1 MTSMVPPQLTTN
13 HQRIQPHPHHSPTP
27 SDIIRPAAIISAI
40 DFTAITTH
48 HTTQR
53 TTTEGNEP
61 MGTSQKGTGQKRTV
75 QKGMSQRERAS
86 SQ

>member
-1 MTSMVPPQLTTN
+1 MVPPPLTTN
-13 HQRIQPHPHHSPTP
+13 HQRIQRPTSLPHTLRHHSP
-27 SDIIRPAAIISAI
+27 RRAIISAI
-40 DFTAITTH
+40 NITAITTQH
-48 HTTQR
+48 TQR

-75 QKGMSQRERAS
+75 QKGTSQREQAS

>member
-1 MTSMVPPQLTTN
+1 MTSMVPPPLTTN
-13 HQRIQPHPHHSPTP
+13 RTNASNHPHHSPTP

-48 HTTQR
+48 NTTQR
-53 TTTEGNEP
+53 TQHTTTEGNKP
-61 MGTSQKGTGQKRTV
+61 MGTGQKRTV
-75 QKGMSQRERAS
+75 QKGTSQRERAS